1 MARNLGDRR
10 LAGNIL
16 CALARIART
25 RGDATRARASLA
37 EALISHRAVGDVG
50 QQAHMMYTLAA
61 LHADAGQLED
71 AVRLSAAAARVEE
84 QLGIGV
90 WPVIR
95 RERDAW
101 LEPARRALA
110 AERFARAW
118 EHGQAMT
125 REQAFEYALE
135 DSRKP

>member
-1 MARNLGDRR
+1 
-10 LAGNIL
+10 
-16 CALARIART
+16 LARFART

-50 QQAHMMYTLAA
+50 QQAHMMYALAA
-61 LHADAGQLED
+61 LDADAARLED
-71 AVRLSAAAARVEE
+71 AVRLSAAARVEKR
-84 QLGIGV
+84 LGIGV

-101 LEPARRALA
+101 LEPAHRAFA
-110 AERFARAW
+110 AERFGRAW
-118 EHGQAMT
+118 ENGQAMT
-125 REQAFEYALE
+125 REQAIEYALE